1 MKKFMR
7 RLGRSDYVDQNKV
20 RVRNEQ
26 LRKLQELLR
35 VGGHEAEPEYVQVLK
50 QWKPDIGREELRER
64 IKQFHDAVS
73 ERQSLDRKSR

>member
-1 MKKFMR
+1 MKRFTR
-7 RLGRSDYVDQNKV
+7 GFGRSDYIDRNKV

-50 QWKPDIGREELRER
+50 QWKPNIDKEELAER
-64 IKQFHDAVS
+64 IKQFHDAVN
-73 ERQSLDRKSR
+73 ERQSLDRGSH